1 MEIRVKS
8 LKFDADQ
15 KLLDYVEKKVSKL
28 SRFSDH
34 LEGMEVTLSLLK
46 EPDNKNVRIQT
57 RAYGQDLV
65 IERNSTSFEDAV
77 SAAVDLMKE
86 KIVRTKEKK
95 FDA

>member
-1 MEIRVKS
+1 MSIQSRV
-8 LKFDADQ
+8 
-15 KLLDYVEKKVSKL
+15 
-28 SRFSDH
+28 
-34 LEGMEVTLSLLK
+34 
-46 EPDNKNVRIQT
+46 
-57 RAYGQDLV
+57 YGQDLV